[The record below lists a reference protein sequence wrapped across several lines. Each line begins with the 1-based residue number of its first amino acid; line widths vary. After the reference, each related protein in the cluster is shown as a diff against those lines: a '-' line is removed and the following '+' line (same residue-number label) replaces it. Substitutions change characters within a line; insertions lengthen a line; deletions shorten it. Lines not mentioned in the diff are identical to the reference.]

1 MINNFLDMTIAEIV
15 EFFSEINNVT
25 FRNISKFLLEMVGCV
40 IGAFISFLLFL
51 TFPIWI
57 LPYWLFYKS
66 GLIENWSD
74 EE

>member
-1 MINNFLDMTIAEIV
+1 MTDDFLDMTIAEIG

-25 FRNISKFLLEMVGCV
+25 FRNISIFLLEMIGCV
-40 IGAFISFLLFL
+40 VGIFISFLLFL